1 MEKQAEIQISYVEL
15 EEVDPAPFINK
26 LINEGYVSNLTVRE
40 GGNYIF
46 SYYADN
52 SEVFEKY
59 MKIEKNLED

>member
-1 MEKQAEIQISYVEL
+1 MQEQFEIQISYVEL

-26 LINEGYVSNLTVRE
+26 LINEGYVSKLTVRE

-52 SEVFEKY
+52 SEVFDKY
-59 MKIEKNLED
+59 MKVKKD

>member
-1 MEKQAEIQISYVEL
+1 MQEQFEIQISYVEL

-26 LINEGYVSNLTVRE
+26 LITEGYVSKLTVRE

-46 SYYADN
+46 SYYADT
-52 SEVFEKY
+52 SETFEKY

>member
-26 LINEGYVSNLTVRE
+26 LINEGYVSKLTVRE
-40 GGNYIF
+40 GRNYIF

-52 SEVFEKY
+52 Y
-59 MKIEKNLED
+59 

>member
-1 MEKQAEIQISYVEL
+1 MQEQFEIQISYVEL
-15 EEVDPAPFINK
+15 EEVDPVPFINK
-26 LINEGYVSNLTVRE
+26 LINEGYVSKLTVRE

>member
-15 EEVDPAPFINK
+15 KEVDVAPFINK
-26 LINEGYVSNLTVRE
+26 LINEGYVSKLTVRE

>member
-26 LINEGYVSNLTVRE
+26 LINEGYVSKLTVRE
-40 GGNYIF
+40 GGNLIF
-46 SYYADN
+46 SFYADN
-52 SEVFEKY
+52 SETFEKY

>member
-1 MEKQAEIQISYVEL
+1 MQEQFEIQISYVEL

-26 LINEGYVSNLTVRE
+26 LITEGYVSKLTVRE

-46 SYYADN
+46 SYYTDNADT
-52 SEVFEKY
+52 FEKY